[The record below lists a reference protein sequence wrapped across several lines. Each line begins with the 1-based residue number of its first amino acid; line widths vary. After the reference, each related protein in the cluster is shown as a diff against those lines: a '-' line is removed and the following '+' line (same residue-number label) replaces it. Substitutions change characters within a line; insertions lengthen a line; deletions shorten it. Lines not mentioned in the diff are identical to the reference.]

1 MPVEWVTDPLAFT
14 TLDWTSLVEADTEGT
29 FFHTPRFLKLYWEE
43 FGAEHLRI
51 AFVRSDEEPEAVAA
65 FDVREGTLTFLGGF
79 DLTDYMGPVGMPAAR
94 ERAAKELMAAV
105 ASLEGWDRAD
115 LRGLR
120 QDGRW
125 LPALVGGAAESG
137 LSPQVATD
145 GVAPYLQLPETF
157 DGYLSSLQSKRRHEI
172 RRKERRLRESFPDA
186 HLVDSSPDTVADD
199 LDRFVELHRS
209 SAGQK
214 GTFMVSGME
223 LFFRRLA
230 AALLPDGTFRLAFLQ
245 AGGNRIAGA
254 VGFRDRT
261 SFRLYNSAYEHR
273 QGPVAPG
280 LVLVAELIKSAIEEG
295 CEGFDFLKGDLEYKY
310 RFGPRPHRIAKL
322 LLDRR

>member
-1 MPVEWVTDPLAFT
+1 MPVEWVTDPEAFT
-14 TLDWTSLVEADTEGT
+14 TLDWTGLVEADPEGT

-43 FGAEHLRI
+43 FGATQLRI
-51 AFVRSDEEPEAVAA
+51 AFVRSDEEPEAVTA

-79 DLTDYMGPVGMPAAR
+79 DLTDYMGPVGVPAAR
-94 ERAAKELMAAV
+94 ERAAKEFMAAL
-105 ASLEGWDRAD
+105 AKLEDWERAD

-125 LPALVGGAAESG
+125 LPALVDGAAESG
-137 LSPQVATD
+137 LSPEVATD
-145 GVAPYLQLPETF
+145 GVAPYLELPETF
-157 DGYLSSLQSKRRHEI
+157 DAYLASLQSKRRHEI
-172 RRKERRLRESFPDA
+172 RRKERRLQESFPDA
-186 HLVDSSPDTVADD
+186 HVVDSTPETLADD

-209 SAGQK
+209 SVGQK
-214 GTFMVSGME
+214 GKFMVPGVE

-230 AALLPDGTFRLAFLQ
+230 AALLPDGAFRLAFLHA
-245 AGGNRIAGA
+245 AGRRIAGA

-261 SFRLYNSAYEHR
+261 YFRLYNSAYEHR

-280 LVLVAELIKSAIEEG
+280 LVLVAKLIRSAIEEG

-310 RFGPRPHRIAKL
+310 RFGPRPRRIARL